1 VRDSAVTAL
10 TGLATTGSNVFASSV
25 YPLSDGSLPCLKV
38 YTRSDSF
45 GAMEREY
52 VSVTG
57 TWGGY
62 AREIELV
69 VEAHVKVVTDFDD
82 TLDTICEEV
91 EAALEAK
98 SAWTAN
104 VGQVT
109 YGGTTIEYLD
119 EAELRQGVATIVYQI
134 GWFPS
139 LT

>member
-1 VRDSAVTAL
+1 
-10 TGLATTGSNVFASSV
+10 
-25 YPLSDGSLPCLKV
+25 
-38 YTRSDSF
+38 
-45 GAMEREY
+45 MEREY